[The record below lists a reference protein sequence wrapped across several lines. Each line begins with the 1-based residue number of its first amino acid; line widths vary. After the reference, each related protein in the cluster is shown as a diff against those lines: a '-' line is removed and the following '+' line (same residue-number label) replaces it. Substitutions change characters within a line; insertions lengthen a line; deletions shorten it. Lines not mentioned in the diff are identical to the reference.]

1 MIPQIVE
8 IVRNIHHVSEVN
20 SLGVAV
26 DVDINIQTEKYLGV
40 SQQLRKSLLDLL
52 STFRANVGRQP
63 DLKNLIAII
72 EKYIKYVDDWIA
84 FPKLVEVEK

>member
-40 SQQLRKSLLDLL
+40 SQ
-52 STFRANVGRQP
+52 
-63 DLKNLIAII
+63 
-72 EKYIKYVDDWIA
+72 
-84 FPKLVEVEK
+84 

>member
-1 MIPQIVE
+1 MIPQIVQ

-26 DVDINIQTEKYLGV
+26 DVDINVQTEKYLGV

-52 STFRANVGRQP
+52 STFKANVGRQP